1 MPDRQL
7 CGFRKKE
14 EERLLRANVVG
25 VGEAVSDQHRANSL
39 NTGWVKVPV
48 KFPALAVVG
57 AAHGRGENA
66 GQPKSSTNCNSADG
80 STVWSAKEI
89 ETLLAA
95 RPER

>member
-1 MPDRQL
+1 MVSA
-7 CGFRKKE
+7 KKE
-14 EERLLRANVVG
+14 EERRLRANVVG

-66 GQPKSSTNCNSADG
+66 GQPNRVRIAT
-80 STVWSAKEI
+80 
-89 ETLLAA
+89 
-95 RPER
+95 RPMEAPCGLRKKLRRC